1 MRISGFLRIFAD
13 FNFLSQFFFVK
24 NLYFFLLFLGFSAKI
39 STKNLVPIF
48 ENSQGQCPRKD
59 CRIFP
64 VLSGFIRILISC
76 PNFFLKKDKFF
87 IFIFCKKFIFFSFIL
102 GFSAKFRFKKSGPNF
117 RKFPRSMSQNP
128 HFLSTIGYTRWFE
141 WTPFIHS
148 FFRGHCNP
156 VANREVHLSFH
167 CFSFFRRWNSCISNT
182 VNGFDLI
189 ITFGKTLVLLMI
201 TWRFLC

>member
-1 MRISGFLRIFAD
+1 MRISGFLRIFAVFPGFLRIFAD

-48 ENSQGQCPRKD
+48 KNSQGQCPRKD
-59 CRIFP
+59 FRIFP

-117 RKFPRSMSQNP
+117 RKFPRSMSQNL
-128 HFLSTIGYTRWFE
+128 FLGFPLFSG
-141 WTPFIHS
+141 
-148 FFRGHCNP
+148 FFRINP
-156 VANREVHLSFH
+156 DFLFLVPIFDK
-167 CFSFFRRWNSCISNT
+167 FFI
-182 VNGFDLI
+182 FI
-189 ITFGKTLVLLMI
+189 
-201 TWRFLC
+201 FL